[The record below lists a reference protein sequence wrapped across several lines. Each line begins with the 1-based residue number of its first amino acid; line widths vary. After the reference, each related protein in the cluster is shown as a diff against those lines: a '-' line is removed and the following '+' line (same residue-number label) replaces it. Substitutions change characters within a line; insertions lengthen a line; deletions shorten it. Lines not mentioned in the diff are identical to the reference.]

1 MRTFSNNI
9 ILTLVSVLAVFLLA
23 CTEKKEEKP
32 VYYIEEKPS
41 FFDLRHGDLLANEW
55 IRKPEN
61 LWMVHE
67 TVKAFGYNHL
77 LEDAVGTYGI
87 SFSGVYIDKPV
98 SELLDSLILTYE
110 DPSIES
116 DYYSKFWQRRKTE
129 GNEAV
134 VYKIVKEID
143 EITEYKSD
151 LSVFA
156 LKPDLQ
162 QVNDTLKNLLEI
174 EFNSDNLTLD
184 LAQKNI
190 NSLKGYGMHQSAYNL
205 VLLTYGYSDLE
216 WSVDSLLQTLSQSE
230 EIEDSWIEEY

>member
-1 MRTFSNNI
+1 MRTFSDNI
-9 ILTLVSVLAVFLLA
+9 TLILVSVLAVFLLA

-41 FFDLRHGDLLANEW
+41 FFDLRHGDLLTSEW

-77 LEDAVGTYGI
+77 LEDAVGT
-87 SFSGVYIDKPV
+87 SGVFFKDVYVDKPV

-110 DPSIES
+110 DPSIQS
-116 DYYSKFWQRRKTE
+116 DYYNKFWQRRKTE

-143 EITEYKSD
+143 EITQYKSD
-151 LSVFA
+151 VSIFA

-174 EFNSDNLTLD
+174 EFNSDNPILE
-184 LAQKNI
+184 LAQKNFNI
-190 NSLKGYGMHQSAYNL
+190 LKKYGMHQSAYNL
-205 VLLTYGYSDLE
+205 ALLNYGYSDLE
-216 WSVDSLLQTLSQSE
+216 WNVDSLLQTLSQSE
-230 EIEDSWIEEY
+230 EVEDSWIEEY